1 MTQPRR
7 MTRLIIFLALG
18 MLAVAADVPGNPGEQ
33 THRPEAVIGAE
44 DSVSILALN
53 CDEISKTWRVSSAGD
68 LNLPLVG
75 SVRAGGMTVQQ
86 LEDTDDGTVGGQDRR
101 AIDVLRVVAQDG
113 RIDVALAH
121 ATRDDLRVLRTK
133 IEDDNLFVHGIER
146 TFFD

>member
-1 MTQPRR
+1 MYSEALMTQPRR

-18 MLAVAADVPGNPGEQ
+18 MLAVAADVPGNPCEQ

-86 LEDTDDGTVGGQDRR
+86 LEDTLVDRLKKFVIEPQVTV
-101 AIDVLRVVAQDG
+101 
-113 RIDVALAH
+113 
-121 ATRDDLRVLRTK
+121 
-133 IEDDNLFVHGIER
+133 FVTE
-146 TFFD
+146 F